1 VSTTSFLSR
10 LLGGLGLAGG
20 HRGTA
25 EAGVPLRIPAGEFL
39 SRKTPDA
46 PVLDVRT
53 PGEFAGGH
61 LRGARNLDVM
71 GTDFADA
78 VDRLGLDR
86 NAPIYVYCRSGNRSG
101 NAVKILR
108 GRGYVAAVNVG
119 GVEGLIRAGATMAR

>member
-1 VSTTSFLSR
+1 MSLLSR
-10 LLGGLGLAGG
+10 LLGSLGLTGG
-20 HRGTA
+20 KRGTA
-25 EAGVPLRIPAGEFL
+25 AAGEPLRIPAGEFL
-39 SRKTPDA
+39 GRRMPDA

-61 LRGARNLDVM
+61 LRGARNVDVM

-86 NAPIYVYCRSGNRSG
+86 NAPIYVYCRTGNRSG

-108 GRGYVAAVNVG
+108 GRGYSGAVNVG
-119 GVEGLIRAGATMAR
+119 GVEDLTRAGATMSR